1 MPETKPDSLPA
12 DCCGPSVPAPGN
24 GEPSG
29 TVEYAARR
37 SARTVLRQL
46 GPAGPLAVIAATLP
60 AIGGFALLFL
70 LNLVGPWLKAHGA
83 AGMLLYASGFAAAAG
98 LAVLPTYAQ
107 SVLGGWAFGFG
118 WGFPAAL
125 LGILGG
131 AVLGYVIARR
141 ASGERVV
148 RLIAEQPKWA
158 AVHRSLVGGGFW
170 KTLLVVTLVR
180 LPPNSPFAM
189 TNLVL
194 ASVGVGP
201 APYVLGSVVGLA
213 PRTGAAVFLAA
224 GLKELTFGQLEQR
237 WMWIAGIVLT
247 IVVVLILGYIANQSL
262 TKVTTGGQGRPVSA
276 EAGGLRSDH
285 S

>member
-1 MPETKPDSLPA
+1 M
-12 DCCGPSVPAPGN
+12 
-24 GEPSG
+24 
-29 TVEYAARR
+29 EYAARR